1 MNINRMRLNINNRV
15 NINEIETE
23 YKYDKTE
30 YKSDKTKYI

>member
-1 MNINRMRLNINNRV
+1 MKLRL

-30 YKSDKTKYI
+30 YKSAKTKYI